1 MKLIKDYVSLEDT
14 LLGLKQQ
21 VIDSMATIGYYLP
34 GWIETPEQLF
44 TYLKK
49 LVVYK
54 DDPKGIELIREV
66 DTLYNNNWEGDC
78 DCFTVLT
85 LAASEYLGFPKNYV
99 SLVSNYRDA
108 PTHIYS
114 MTFWNG
120 DLKSLDLTNPVYNQ
134 ERKYKYQQILPFK
147 L

>member
-1 MKLIKDYVSLEDT
+1 MELVKDYVSLEDT

-21 VIDSMATIGYYLP
+21 VVDSMATIGYFLP

-44 TYLKK
+44 TYLKN

-54 DDPKGIELIREV
+54 DDPTGIELIREV

-85 LAASEYLGFPKNYV
+85 LAASEYLDFPRNYV
-99 SLVSNYRDA
+99 SLVSNYPDA

-114 MTFWNG
+114 MTLWGG

-134 ERKYKYQQILPFK
+134 ERKYKYQQILHFK